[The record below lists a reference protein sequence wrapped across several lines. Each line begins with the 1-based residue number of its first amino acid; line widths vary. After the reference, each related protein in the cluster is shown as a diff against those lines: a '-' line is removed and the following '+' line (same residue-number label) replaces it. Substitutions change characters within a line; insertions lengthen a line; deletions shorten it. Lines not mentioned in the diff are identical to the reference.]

1 MRIYVNEIETRI
13 TFKIKSGYYLKLLMP
28 ETMRLLGSID
38 NNITK
43 DKDSKNINKLEIV
56 EVVLVHCKIVTSN
69 YQQDS

>member
-43 DKDSKNINKLEIV
+43 DKDSENINKLEIV